1 MKGGM
6 EPNKKLEAKREE
18 ASKLDP
24 GLDHLAKNLASNSAL
39 TQGAAKSLLE
49 NWQNALFVGL
59 FLVIGYVFYERYQV
73 TVRDRAAEGTQ
84 KLENV
89 ARQFSDFQ
97 KILGAGEGVQPGQ
110 DSQSG
115 ANREI
120 PAELR
125 DNTEVVMSTQ
135 SDNFVGKSA
144 ALYRAVAEM
153 ESGHPERAEQYI
165 KKGQFNIPR
174 GVTAPLPDADI
185 KKSQLIDEL
194 ASLVEARRLLAL
206 GAPRNEAFDVLT
218 SLAYAGR
225 FNNVEAVVTLLRI
238 TKPEERD
245 GAVATAKQFMLS
257 RPDAKEELMNAL
269 REDNFDVSV
278 FETPK
283 S

>member
-6 EPNKKLEAKREE
+6 EPSKKLEAKREE

-24 GLDHLAKNLASNSAL
+24 GLDQLAKNLASNSAL
-39 TQGAAKSLLE
+39 TQGAAKSLIE

-59 FLVIGYVFYERYQV
+59 FIVIGYVFYERYQV

-84 KLENV
+84 KLENI
-89 ARQFSDFQ
+89 ARQFSDYQ
-97 KILGAGEGVQPGQ
+97 KILGAGEGTQTTTTK
-110 DSQSG
+110 
-115 ANREI
+115 EI

-135 SDNFVGKSA
+135 SDNFVGRSA

-153 ESGHPERAEQYI
+153 ESGHPERAEEFI
-165 KKGQFNIPR
+165 KKGQFNILR
-174 GVTAPLPDADI
+174 GVKAPLSDADI

-206 GAPRNEAFDVLT
+206 GAPRSEAFDVLT

-238 TKPEERD
+238 TTPEERD

-269 REDNFDVSV
+269 REDNFDVSI